1 MFHTAISG
9 AAPSDQ
15 RLYNTHWRERFLGH
29 PDDEPERYDR
39 CSPVSEA
46 ALLRRP
52 LLLVHG
58 LADDN
63 VVAAHTLR
71 MSAALLAAG
80 RPHRVLP
87 LSGSTHSPTDETT
100 VAQLMLHQLDFLQE
114 TLADVQPQAR
124 PGSA

>member
-1 MFHTAISG
+1 MPDVFHAAVAG
-9 AAPSDQ
+9 GAPSDQ
-15 RLYNTHWRERFLGH
+15 RLYETHWRERFLGH

-39 CSPVSEA
+39 SSLIGDA
-46 ALLRRP
+46 ARLRRP

-80 RPHRVLP
+80 RPHQVLP
-87 LSGSTHSPTDETT
+87 LSGAGHMPTDE
-100 VAQLMLHQLDFLQE
+100 AAMEGLLRHQLAFLRE
-114 TLADVQPQAR
+114 ALGV
-124 PGSA
+124 G